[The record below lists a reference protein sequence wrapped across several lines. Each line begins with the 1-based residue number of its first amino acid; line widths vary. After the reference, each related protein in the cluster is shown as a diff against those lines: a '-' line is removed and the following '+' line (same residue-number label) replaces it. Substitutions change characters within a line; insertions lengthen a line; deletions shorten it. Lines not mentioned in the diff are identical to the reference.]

1 MFNAL
6 SMLRGLKIMRHFRG
20 IAEHGRGEL
29 ICFMENQPTI
39 YPGRAVL
46 LKYARIEFERQGRT
60 ENECC
65 WNLIRSN
72 YGQMHRI
79 EIRGSVCFSH

>member
-1 MFNAL
+1 
-6 SMLRGLKIMRHFRG
+6 MLYEESTNHISW
-20 IAEHGRGEL
+20 ESV
-29 ICFMENQPTI
+29 P
-39 YPGRAVL
+39 

-72 YGQMHRI
+72 YEQIHRI
-79 EIRGSVCFSH
+79 EIRGKRLLFTPKVFAVNLNLWTKTGFKSLLLFIIL